1 MRRTAHKSFTCSMSW
16 PTRRAGGA
24 QSRRTAAG
32 LLLGLACLLVL
43 TACGA
48 TSHQRVLYESS
59 GIQVGIITDLSTKED
74 ASSPVKNRH
83 PVDLTPQDIRSL
95 IGSLEVSGWSGT
107 ITGLFSNHPPR
118 PVFTEA
124 ELAALAEPLAAA
136 FHAATPRERVFFA
149 IKNQTAPY
157 ETDRTSGNLFFRDEY
172 LHVVL
177 TDHYAFLQADP
188 GGGETRDPRDT
199 KGMTL
204 SVVAPA
210 QAAIVPS
217 EKRPHWNAF
226 EKVHLSFKPAEV
238 LAGQKVPLAATG
250 SSRPPVVPPAAGQS
264 GLKADTSG
272 ANPTETVN
280 DLRLQIR
287 ELTSANLDLR
297 GQLKEQ
303 SGTIE
308 KLQAEFDR
316 LRNELKPGNSKP
328 STERKPSRK
337 QTSP

>member
-1 MRRTAHKSFTCSMSW
+1 MGRCPGKRTGRSNLCANRLLSFRQGNSAHDMFIPRLHEVKRMRRTAHKSFTCSMSW

-172 LHVVL
+172 LHVIL
-177 TDHYAFLQADP
+177 TDHSSP
-188 GGGETRDPRDT
+188 GCHR
-199 KGMTL
+199 
-204 SVVAPA
+204 
-210 QAAIVPS
+210 
-217 EKRPHWNAF
+217 
-226 EKVHLSFKPAEV
+226 
-238 LAGQKVPLAATG
+238 
-250 SSRPPVVPPAAGQS
+250 
-264 GLKADTSG
+264 
-272 ANPTETVN
+272 TE
-280 DLRLQIR
+280 
-287 ELTSANLDLR
+287 
-297 GQLKEQ
+297 
-303 SGTIE
+303 
-308 KLQAEFDR
+308 
-316 LRNELKPGNSKP
+316 
-328 STERKPSRK
+328 
-337 QTSP
+337 